1 MKFAF
6 INRYRSQRW
15 SVVLMCEVL
24 NVSRAGFYRWLQ
36 RPPSRRACYNR
47 KVLEF
52 ALQKARTQ
60 QGVPGYRKLWK
71 EAVDH
76 GFVCSQNRLQRLLQG
91 AGYRSRRAPK
101 PGLRRARGLPV
112 LPNLLNRRFTV
123 EAPNRVWVSD
133 ITQLRCEDGWLY
145 VAVVI
150 DLYARRI
157 VGWSAGAQN
166 SSWLVLKALNSAWKR
181 RRPQGKDL
189 LFHSDQGC
197 QYTSEEVMRWLTRRE
212 VTISMS
218 RTGNCWDNACAE
230 SFFAQMKLEWTRHLQ
245 PLDRK
250 AMRAEVAY
258 YIETYYNEVRRH
270 GTLGLVSPAEFEAA

>member
-6 INRYRSQRW
+6 INRYRGPRW

-24 NVSRAGFYRWLQ
+24 NVSRAGFYRWLK
-36 RPPSRRACYNR
+36 RSPSARSCYNHNL
-47 KVLEF
+47 LEF
-52 ALQKARTQ
+52 VLQQGKAQ
-60 QGVPGYRKLWK
+60 EGVPGYRKLWR
-71 EAVDH
+71 EAVDN
-76 GFVCSQNRLQRLLQG
+76 GFVCSKNRVQRLLQRI
-91 AGYRSRRAPK
+91 GYRSRRAPK
-101 PGLRRARGLPV
+101 PSLRRTRGLPV
-112 LPNLLNRRFTV
+112 LPNLLNRRFNV

-150 DLYARRI
+150 DLYARRV
-157 VGWSAGAQN
+157 VGWSAGVQN
-166 SSWLVLKALNSAWKR
+166 SSWLVLKALNSAWKQ
-181 RRPQGKDL
+181 RRPRGKDL

-197 QYTSEEVMRWLTRRE
+197 QYTSEEVMRWLTRRN

-230 SFFAQMKLEWTRHLQ
+230 SFFAQMKLEWTRHLS

-250 AMRAEVAY
+250 AMQTEVAY